1 MTWLGYDL
9 PRDSVEPGEALALTL
24 YWGTDQATSTV
35 YSAFAHLVDERAN
48 LYAQQDNLHPGGAPT
63 TTWRA
68 HEYDVDRHSIAI
80 PAGTPPGDYMV
91 EAGLYD
97 PRNGARL
104 QRDNAAPGEPLDRLL
119 IGPIHVRKSAQPAT
133 LSALQVHE
141 ARDVVWAGGLRLLGF
156 TLERD
161 TLPSD
166 DFLRVALFWQADT
179 APLPPISMSIRLL
192 DEQGRSVAVQQGQP
206 SNDRYPTGLWS
217 LKETVRD
224 NRALWAPGTL
234 PSGTYRLQLNV
245 DRDNQWLEL
254 GTIRK

>member
-24 YWGTDQATSTV
+24 YWETDQATSTV

-68 HEYDVDRHSIAI
+68 HEYDVDRHSITI

-104 QRDNAAPGEPLDRLL
+104 QRDSAAPGEPLDRLL
-119 IGPIHVRKSAQPAT
+119 VGPIHVRKSAQPAT
-133 LSALQVHE
+133 LSELKMRQ
-141 ARDVVWAGGLRLLGF
+141 ARDTVWAGGLRLLGF

-192 DEQGRSVAVQQGQP
+192 DEQGHSAAVQQGQP

-234 PSGTYRLQLNV
+234 PSGAYRLQLNV
-245 DRDNQWLEL
+245 DRDNQWLDL